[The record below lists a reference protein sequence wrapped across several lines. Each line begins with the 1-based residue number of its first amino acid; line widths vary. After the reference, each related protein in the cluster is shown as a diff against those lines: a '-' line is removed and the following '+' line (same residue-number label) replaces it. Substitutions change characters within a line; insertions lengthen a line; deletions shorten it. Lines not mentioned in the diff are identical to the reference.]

1 MAVFLIDI
9 SYFMNSLFSV
19 SINGLLPEDM
29 LSNASSI
36 LNNTT
41 DLNAVS
47 NEYIL
52 KTPKNINF
60 ESHINN
66 EVVADSLSQ
75 SSSDSINTSLTSDLF
90 DTSLNNSNDLF
101 YNDIVSDMFNGNS
114 RGTHINNLTTDW
126 YVDQLAE
133 LIRNAEANIN
143 KKEPLISVPADHEL
157 SIFTN
162 QLYDGIDWM
171 YSYSETLL
179 AYEFRFWSFLFFSS
193 YFDHMYDFFFKFFWF
208 FCIDMC
214 SHQLVYSTLLDFYI
228 NTLGVDQAKANSWVY
243 NVYFSRESTLFF
255 IHHPE
260 IMDVSNQ
267 ITSQYILKFNSYLT
281 SVVGLLINN
290 ESFVT
295 VGLLIPQLL
304 LIVWLF
310 TLGIMFY
317 FSYYSSSV
325 KEESLID
332 LDHAFWNVTV
342 EAEEEIASM
351 DDILMA
357 FIVIF
362 YVFGWFFYAHCWM
375 VISQFPELMLVMYV
389 FPFLYYIILLIP
401 TFLVFD
407 FGIYF
412 LGYLK
417 GVGSSPVMLLEL
429 VYDYISFA
437 AFYIRV
443 LVQAVR
449 LLLMSFTYA
458 SLHDFIIFYSLD
470 QRWLAGSE
478 SIWEDLNNLTATDGT
493 FSYFAFFSI
502 LGKIYYWLYELLHT
516 FFVVTAQAT
525 AFFAMVF
532 WLFFFLFTF
541 FVSEKQ
547 EFYYFEKRKKKK

>member
-1 MAVFLIDI
+1 MNSYFDFSHLSQTVFQI
-9 SYFMNSLFSV
+9 SYNRIDFV
-19 SINGLLPEDM
+19 SSKKLGEDQASASIINIPE
-29 LSNASSI
+29 
-36 LNNTT
+36 
-41 DLNAVS
+41 
-47 NEYIL
+47 
-52 KTPKNINF
+52 
-60 ESHINN
+60 
-66 EVVADSLSQ
+66 
-75 SSSDSINTSLTSDLF
+75 
-90 DTSLNNSNDLF
+90 
-101 YNDIVSDMFNGNS
+101 
-114 RGTHINNLTTDW
+114 
-126 YVDQLAE
+126 
-133 LIRNAEANIN
+133 
-143 KKEPLISVPADHEL
+143 DHEL

-162 QLYDGIDWM
+162 QVYDGIDWM
-171 YSYSETLL
+171 YSFSETLF
-179 AYEFRFWSFLFFSS
+179 AFDFKIWFFLFFNS
-193 YFDHMYDFFFKFFWF
+193 YFDYMYDFFFKIFWF
-208 FCIDMC
+208 MCIDMC
-214 SHQLVYSTLLDFYI
+214 SHQLVYSLLLDFYLTYI
-228 NTLGVDQAKANSWVY
+228 NVDGAKTNSWVY
-243 NVYFSRESTLFF
+243 NIYFSRESTLFF

-260 IMDVSNQ
+260 IMIAADEINNKYWSL
-267 ITSQYILKFNSYLT
+267 YNSYLT

-290 ESFVT
+290 ESFMT
-295 VGLLIPQLL
+295 VGILIPQLL
-304 LIVWLF
+304 LVLWLL

-332 LDHAFWNVTV
+332 LDHALWSVTI

-362 YVFGWFFYAHCWM
+362 YVFGWFFYAHCWV

-417 GVGSSPVMLLEL
+417 GVGSSPVILLEL
-429 VYDYISFA
+429 LYDYISFA

-478 SIWEDLNNLTATDGT
+478 SIWDDLNNLSSMDGT
-493 FSYFAFFSI
+493 TSYFAVFSI
-502 LGKIYYWLYELLHT
+502 LAKIYYWLYELLHT
-516 FFVVTAQAT
+516 FFVLTAQIT
-525 AFFAMVF
+525 AYFAMVF

-547 EFYYFEKRKKKK
+547 EFYFFEKRKNRR

>member
-1 MAVFLIDI
+1 MRLLTPNVLFH
-9 SYFMNSLFSV
+9 FQNSLHS
-19 SINGLLPEDM
+19 SLNGIDLGLLKNNNIQPQ
-29 LSNASSI
+29 AS
-36 LNNTT
+36 
-41 DLNAVS
+41 
-47 NEYIL
+47 
-52 KTPKNINF
+52 TPI
-60 ESHINN
+60 I
-66 EVVADSLSQ
+66 Q
-75 SSSDSINTSLTSDLF
+75 IP
-90 DTSLNNSNDLF
+90 
-101 YNDIVSDMFNGNS
+101 G
-114 RGTHINNLTTDW
+114 
-126 YVDQLAE
+126 
-133 LIRNAEANIN
+133 
-143 KKEPLISVPADHEL
+143 DHEL

-162 QLYDGIDWM
+162 QVYDGIDWI
-171 YSYSETLL
+171 YSYSETLF
-179 AYEFRFWSFLFFSS
+179 AFEFRIWFFLLFSS
-193 YFDHMYDFFFKFFWF
+193 YFDYMYDFFFKIFWF
-208 FCIDMC
+208 MCIDVC
-214 SHQLVYSTLLDFYI
+214 SYQLVYSLLLDFYLTYI
-228 NTLGVDQAKANSWVY
+228 NVDGSKSNAWVY
-243 NVYFSRESTLFF
+243 NIYFSRESTLFF

-260 IMDVSNQ
+260 IMIAADEVNNK
-267 ITSQYILKFNSYLT
+267 YWKLYNSYLT
-281 SVVGLLINN
+281 SVIGLLINN
-290 ESFVT
+290 EGFMT
-295 VGLLIPQLL
+295 VGMLIPQLL
-304 LIVWLF
+304 IVVWFL

-317 FSYYSSSV
+317 FSFYSSSV

-332 LDHAFWNVTV
+332 LDHALWNVTI

-362 YVFGWFFYAHCWM
+362 YVFGWFFYAHCWI

-478 SIWEDLNNLTATDGT
+478 SIWDDLNNLTATEGT

-525 AFFAMVF
+525 AYFAMVF

-547 EFYYFEKRKKKK
+547 EFYFFEKRKVNKKK

>member
-1 MAVFLIDI
+1 MKFLTVFIALY
-9 SYFMNSLFSV
+9 SNNLLQNSE
-19 SINGLLPEDM
+19 NA
-29 LSNASSI
+29 LSQGSKSSI
-36 LNNTT
+36 
-41 DLNAVS
+41 
-47 NEYIL
+47 YI
-52 KTPKNINF
+52 P
-60 ESHINN
+60 E
-66 EVVADSLSQ
+66 
-75 SSSDSINTSLTSDLF
+75 
-90 DTSLNNSNDLF
+90 
-101 YNDIVSDMFNGNS
+101 
-114 RGTHINNLTTDW
+114 
-126 YVDQLAE
+126 
-133 LIRNAEANIN
+133 
-143 KKEPLISVPADHEL
+143 DHEL

-162 QLYDGIDWM
+162 QLYDGIDWI
-171 YSYSETLL
+171 YSYSETLF
-179 AYEFRFWSFLFFSS
+179 AFEFRIWFFLFFSS
-193 YFDHMYDFFFKFFWF
+193 YFDYMYDFFFKIFWF
-208 FCIDMC
+208 FCVDMC
-214 SHQLVYSTLLDFYI
+214 SHQLVYSILLDIYVNHLSI
-228 NTLGVDQAKANSWVY
+228 DSAKTSSWVY
-243 NVYFSRESTLFF
+243 NIYFSRESSLFF

-260 IMDVSNQ
+260 IMIVSDEINNK
-267 ITSQYILKFNSYLT
+267 YIKLYNSYLT
-281 SVVGLLINN
+281 SVVGLMINN
-290 ESFVT
+290 ESFLS
-295 VGLLIPQLL
+295 VGLLLPQLL
-304 LIVWLF
+304 IIVWLL

-317 FSYYSSSV
+317 FSFYSSSV

-332 LDHAFWNVTV
+332 LDHAFWNVTI

-478 SIWEDLNNLTATDGT
+478 SIWDDLNNLTATDGT

-502 LGKIYYWLYELLHT
+502 LAKIYYWIYELLHT

-547 EFYYFEKRKKKK
+547 EFYFFEKRKINKKK